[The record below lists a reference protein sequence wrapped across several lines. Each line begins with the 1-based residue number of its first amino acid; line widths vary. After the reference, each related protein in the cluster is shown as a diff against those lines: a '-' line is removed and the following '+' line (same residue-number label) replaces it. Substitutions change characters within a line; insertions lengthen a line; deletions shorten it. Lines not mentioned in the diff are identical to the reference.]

1 MAHVKKI
8 KLSAKEKYNKG
19 KRPGKKKPGR
29 SSPIGPSPE
38 PRVTEVKVKPT
49 DRLRLQRAACEEIA
63 ERLQDEGFQAE
74 CRSGTVYVWAGGDH
88 IATLSWRKKQG
99 WCLMVRQPV
108 TYTRHDLG
116 HVIEEIRRCQAGIVA
131 VKKAWECFKRAKTNK
146 RWAEYQGALAA
157 HFFRLY
163 TGGNE

>member
-1 MAHVKKI
+1 VSREKK
-8 KLSAKEKYNKG
+8 NTG
-19 KRPGKKKPGR
+19 NRPGKKKPGR

-38 PRVTEVKVKPT
+38 PRTALDEEPGSKA
-49 DRLRLQRAACEEIA
+49 RLRLQRAACEEIA
-63 ERLQDEGFQAE
+63 EQIEEAGFQAE
-74 CRSGTVYVWAGGDH
+74 CRSGTVYVWSDSDH

-99 WCLMVRQPV
+99 WCLMVRQPA

-116 HVIEEIRRCQAGIVA
+116 HAIEEMRRCQAGILA
-131 VKKAWECFKRAKTNK
+131 VNKAWERYKKSKTNK
-146 RWAEYQGALAA
+146 NWAEYQGALAA